1 VVGGGTAIANV
12 GPVRQL
18 LSALGPDGFVSA
30 LAVAGLLLCVTAI
43 GGPPHLEA
51 DGIAPLVLLAVLLAS
66 SAVVRLPLLLERR
79 VGDRA
84 RFGREQLRAA
94 RAWVPFVVAY
104 VSYRVI
110 VASMNGVVGAGVEDR
125 LRALDEA
132 LLGVSPSFWMQ
143 RFVSPWLTE
152 LMAFA
157 YGLMFFLPLGV
168 LLYLCGRE
176 RWHEFRIVALSV
188 LAAFYLGLVGYLL
201 VPARSPRLCY
211 TYDVELHGV
220 FGLYEA
226 SSWAWDS
233 LQAVTYDAFP
243 SLHTA
248 ISTISLIWAWRL
260 APRALFLVYV
270 PCVILLQISTL
281 YLRQHYFVD
290 LVGGWGLA
298 LLAVWLAPRL
308 WDGWTR
314 ALTRRPRNRIKV
326 S

>member
-1 VVGGGTAIANV
+1 
-12 GPVRQL
+12 
-18 LSALGPDGFVSA
+18 
-30 LAVAGLLLCVTAI
+30 LAVAGLLLVVASI
-43 GGPPHLEA
+43 GGPPHLQA
-51 DGIAPLVLLAVLLAS
+51 DGVAPLVLLAVLLGAT
-66 SAVVRLPLLLERR
+66 AAARLPLLLERR
-79 VGDRA
+79 AGDRA
-84 RFGREQLRAA
+84 RFGRAQLRAA

-104 VSYRVI
+104 VCYRVI

-168 LLYLCGRE
+168 LLYVCAKD
-176 RWHEFRIVALSV
+176 RWHEFRTVALSV

-211 TYDVELHGV
+211 AYDVELHGV

-248 ISTISLIWAWRL
+248 ISTISLFWAWRL

-290 LVGGWGLA
+290 LVGGWALA
-298 LLAVWLAPRL
+298 ALVVWLAPRL
-308 WDGWTR
+308 QDAWARIAAPRSRLTAGR
-314 ALTRRPRNRIKV
+314 ANRISV